1 MAAKGT
7 RALSLIAALAIGLC
21 GPSVS
26 AQTRPSDTEAAIAV
40 SLFSQVYRNWTVS
53 CEPESV
59 RNIRVAFDVE
69 IDRAGRLVGRPVA
82 VRPVDSPEYRTVEAS
97 AMRALMASA
106 PFDVPEGFEGGRYRP
121 TFVMS
126 RVCANE

>member
-1 MAAKGT
+1 MAGKGA
-7 RALSLIAALAIGLC
+7 RVLSLLAAVAIGLC
-21 GPSVS
+21 GPAVS
-26 AQTRPSDTEAAIAV
+26 AQTLPSDAELAIGA
-40 SLFSQVYRNWTVS
+40 SLFSQVYRNWIVS
-53 CEPESV
+53 CEPEAV

-82 VRPVDSPEYRTVEAS
+82 VRPADSLEYRTVEAS
-97 AMRALMASA
+97 AMRALIASA